1 MSSPSIRRRIV
12 LVTSGALCIG
22 SLLATRVAVAADDVA
37 GAIAKVMNA
46 SVAAWSAGDLNTFMD
61 SYEDSPDT
69 LFVGSTG
76 LVRGKAAIAARYAKQ
91 FGQGGPGRLGKLS
104 FETLEIRPTG
114 EHYALMIGR
123 FHLQP
128 VDRTKAEASGLFSL
142 VFHERDGRW
151 RIVCD
156 HTS

>member
-1 MSSPSIRRRIV
+1 MSRPSIRHGLVVVASV
-12 LVTSGALCIG
+12 LT
-22 SLLATRVAVAADDVA
+22 LLAACDASAADDVA
-37 GAIAKVMNA
+37 AGIGKTMDA
-46 SVAAWSAGDLNTFMD
+46 SVVAWSAGDLNGFMD

-69 LFVGSTG
+69 VFVGAQG
-76 LVRGKAAIAARYAKQ
+76 LVRGKAAIAARYASS
-91 FGQGGPGRLGKLS
+91 FGAGGPGKLGKLS
-104 FETLEIRPTG
+104 FDTLEIRATG

-128 VDRTKAEASGLFSL
+128 ADRTKPEATGIFSL

>member
-1 MSSPSIRRRIV
+1 MSLHSIRRRLA
-12 LVTSGALCIG
+12 LVTAGALCVG
-22 SLLATRVAVAADDVA
+22 GLLATRLALAADDVPA
-37 GAIAKVMNA
+37 AIGKVMDA
-46 SVAAWSAGDLNTFMD
+46 SVVAWSAGDLNAFMD

-91 FGQGGPGRLGKLS
+91 FGQGGPGTLGKLS

-123 FHLQP
+123 YHLQP
-128 VDRTKAEASGLFSL
+128 ADRAKPEASGIFSL
-142 VFHERDGRW
+142 VFHERDGHW

>member
-1 MSSPSIRRRIV
+1 MSFPSIRRRIV
-12 LVTSGALCIG
+12 LVTSGALCVG

-104 FETLEIRPTG
+104 FETLEIRSTG

-123 FHLQP
+123 FHLRP
-128 VDRTKAEASGLFSL
+128 VDRTKAEATGLFSL